1 MSIFHFKK
9 FDVKNERSAMKV
21 NTDGVL
27 LGICA
32 PMQPSDRQILD
43 IGTGTGTAALVLA
56 QRMNGAAM
64 EDGAGFTGIDAMITG
79 IDIDED
85 AAAEAGENFR
95 ESPWSGILTALH
107 TPLSEYEPDSGFDL
121 IVSNPPYYDDSLINQ
136 DARKATA
143 RHTGGGLS
151 YREILAFAETR
162 LNTGGRLCIIL
173 PADQERELLRYGR
186 MHGLHPS
193 NILRIKTVQRKAP
206 SRIIVA
212 FKAGEKPVPIEDSLT
227 IMEKGSYTQ
236 QYLSLVKDFY
246 LFA

>member
-1 MSIFHFKK
+1 MSVFHFKK
-9 FDVKNERSAMKV
+9 FDVKNDRSAMKV

-27 LGICA
+27 LGVTA
-32 PMQPSDRQILD
+32 PVEASDRQILD
-43 IGTGTGTAALVLA
+43 IGTGTGTAALILA
-56 QRMNGAAM
+56 QRLDGTPTA
-64 EDGAGFTGIDAMITG
+64 DGAEISGNDAMITG

-85 AAAEAGENFR
+85 AAGEAGENFR

-107 TPLSEYEPDSGFDL
+107 TPLSEYEPDCGFDL
-121 IVSNPPYYDDSLINQ
+121 IVSNPPYYDSSLTNP

-143 RHTGGGLS
+143 RHTGDGLS
-151 YREILAFAETR
+151 FREILAFAEKR
-162 LNTGGRLCIIL
+162 LNAGGRLCIIL
-173 PADQERELLRYGR
+173 PADQEKELLRYGR
-186 MHGLHPS
+186 MHSLTPI

-206 SRIIVA
+206 SRIIVT
-212 FKAGEKPVPIEDSLT
+212 FKAGERAVPVEDSLI

>member
-32 PMQPSDRQILD
+32 PIQPSDRQILD
-43 IGTGTGTAALVLA
+43 IGTGTGTVALVLA
-56 QRMNGAAM
+56 QRLSGTPIGEGAV
-64 EDGAGFTGIDAMITG
+64 ITG
-79 IDIDED
+79 IDIDKD
-85 AAAEAGENFR
+85 AAGEADENFR

-107 TPLSEYEPDSGFDL
+107 TPLSEYDPDCGFDL
-121 IVSNPPYYDDSLINQ
+121 IVSNPPYYDDSLTNP

-162 LNTGGRLCIIL
+162 LNSGGRLCIIL
-173 PADQERELLRYGR
+173 PADQEKELLRYGR

-206 SRIIVA
+206 SRTIVT
-212 FKAGEKPVPIEDSLT
+212 FKSGERAVPVEDCLV
-227 IMEKGSYTQ
+227 IMEKGSYTR
-236 QYLSLVKDFY
+236 QYLSLVKDYY